1 MHFKVIRNRCVVY
14 FKISVFRDYISSNCV
29 DTLDSDKDTGDLL
42 SKPEVGRVNLN
53 FVRIRAIDLHID
65 EGIFV
70 NNRFS
75 GLH

>member
-14 FKISVFRDYISSNCV
+14 FKIPVFGNYISSNCV
-29 DTLDSDKDTGDLL
+29 DALDSDKDTGDLL
-42 SKPEVGRVNLN
+42 SEPEVGRVNLN

-70 NNRFS
+70 NNWFS